1 MPPTDLSRGTLK
13 RASETGQP
21 AKRLQPH
28 ARLWET
34 GTKLNPMLQSPA
46 MLAPTAADLADSE
59 ATVPLTDL
67 SRGTLKRAMPSEIRC
82 AAALTMPRHRIGC
95 CRALPSEIRCAAAL
109 TMPRHHSLLF
119 CALGSCEWWHDH
131 RPRPSLICPTA
142 TSESAAAEGPQFPS
156 SPASLRRL
164 AFC

>member
-1 MPPTDLSRGTLK
+1 MPLTDLSRGTLK

-109 TMPRHHSLLF
+109 TMPRHRIAAVLRSWLVRMV
-119 CALGSCEWWHDH
+119 A
-131 RPRPSLICPTA
+131 RPPTA
-142 TSESAAAEGPQFPS
+142 PVPHLPNRTSESAAAEGPSFPF
-156 SPASLRRL
+156 AS
-164 AFC
+164 